1 MQKSSN
7 NGVIIM
13 TKYFYKVKL
22 ENMESTYFEHTK
34 TDFFADDEERNK
46 FNAVLIV
53 EAETEQESEKIR
65 MGMTDIRMWELD
77 HTE

>member
-13 TKYFYKVKL
+13 TKYIYKVKL
-22 ENMESTYFEHTK
+22 ENMEATYFEHTK
-34 TDFFADDEERNK
+34 TDFFANDDERSK

-53 EAETEQESEKIR
+53 EADSEQESEKIR
-65 MGMTDIRMWELD
+65 MGMTYIRMWELD

>member
-1 MQKSSN
+1 
-7 NGVIIM
+7 M

-34 TDFFADDEERNK
+34 TDFFAGDEERNK